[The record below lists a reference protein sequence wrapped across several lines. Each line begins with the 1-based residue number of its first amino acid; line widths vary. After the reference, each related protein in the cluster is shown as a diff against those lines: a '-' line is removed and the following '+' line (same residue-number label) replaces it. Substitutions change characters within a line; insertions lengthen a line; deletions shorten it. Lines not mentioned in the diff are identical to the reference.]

1 MWLQPSLRNKN
12 SYDAIIKKINCLFHN
27 NTRLWDAYSNLYQI
41 NLGLMLIIH
50 IISRL
55 SSLRHIPALPVIFM
69 TKRGNGYGTEC
80 ESLKKVN
87 GGRCIK
93 ARAQRHVD
101 LHGVHRG
108 GDIAVCT
115 HHQGNG
121 FVRQRHRAG

>member
-1 MWLQPSLRNKN
+1 MSPLTP
-12 SYDAIIKKINCLFHN
+12 
-27 NTRLWDAYSNLYQI
+27 
-41 NLGLMLIIH
+41 
-50 IISRL
+50 
-55 SSLRHIPALPVIFM
+55 RHIPAAPVISM

-93 ARAQRHVD
+93 ARAQRHAD

-121 FVRQRHRAG
+121 FVRQRHRAGQSGRENPRHHRCGVVWHQGNE